1 MKKASSCPV
10 CQSKNIFKT
19 LDVKDYF
26 LTQENF
32 SIWRCKDCGLSFTNP
47 RPKDE
52 NLGKY
57 YESPEYL
64 SHGTKNSG
72 IIGKLYQLLRNI
84 NIKRK
89 YNIVSEQMGTG
100 KILDI
105 GCGTGELLNYF
116 QKQKW
121 ECLGVEPNATA
132 RNFAKTQYH
141 LKVEEEQSLQK
152 LPTESFDIISM
163 WHVLE
168 HVSDINKR
176 MYEVKRLLKRGGK
189 IIIALPNSLSWD
201 AVFYKAYWAGL
212 DVPRH
217 LYHFS
222 PEAFSS
228 LAKRHDLQIINTLP
242 LKLDAFYVSLLSE
255 RYKKTRLP
263 IFLALINGAKS
274 NRTAAK
280 TGNYSSLIYILK
292 KNKSGTKNK
301 IPE

>member
-1 MKKASSCPV
+1 MKKVSTCPV

-32 SIWRCKDCGLSFTNP
+32 SIWHCKDCDLSFTNP
-47 RPKDE
+47 RPHDE

-64 SHGTKNSG
+64 SHDTKNSG
-72 IIGKLYQLLRNI
+72 IIGKLYQFLRNI

-89 YNIVSEQMGTG
+89 YNIVRELTGTG

-116 QKQKW
+116 KKQKW

-132 RNFAKTQYH
+132 RNFAKTQYR
-141 LKVEEEQSLQK
+141 LKVEEEQSLQN
-152 LPTESFDIISM
+152 LPAESFDIISM

-176 MYEVKRLLKRGGK
+176 MDEVKRLLKNEGNL
-189 IIIALPNSLSWD
+189 IIALPNASSWD

-228 LAKRHDLQIINTLP
+228 LAKKHDLQIINALP
-242 LKLDAFYVSLLSE
+242 LKFDAFYVSLLSE

-263 IFLALINGAKS
+263 IFLAFINGAKS

-292 KNKSGTKNK
+292 KTKYQNK
-301 IPE
+301 

>member
-1 MKKASSCPV
+1 MKKVSTCPA

-57 YESPEYL
+57 YESSEYL

-89 YNIVSEQMGTG
+89 YNIVSELMGTG

-121 ECLGVEPNATA
+121 ECLGVEPNANA
-132 RNFAKTQYH
+132 RSFAETHYR
-141 LKVEEEQSLQK
+141 LKVEEEQSLQN
-152 LPTESFDIISM
+152 LPEGSFDIVCM

-176 MYEVKRLLKRGGK
+176 MDEAKRLLKNEGRL
-189 IIIALPNSLSWD
+189 IIALPNLLSWD

-222 PEAFSS
+222 PEAFSC
-228 LAKRHDLQIINTLP
+228 LAKRHDLQVINTLP
-242 LKLDAFYVSLLSE
+242 LRFDAFYVSLLSE
-255 RYKKTRLP
+255 RYRKTRLP
-263 IFLALINGAKS
+263 IFPAFIKGAKS
-274 NRTAAK
+274 NWAAAK
-280 TGNYSSLIYILK
+280 TGNYSSLIFVLK
-292 KNKSGTKNK
+292 KNISETKNRL
-301 IPE
+301 PE